1 MRVAVAL
8 IASCAIAGCGSCK
21 DKPAAK
27 KVDPRTATIPGPPKP
42 GGLQVRKPNWTAP
55 AGAGSGSA
63 PVVAPKAVITKLT
76 LDEATPVIP
85 AITDTTVIDAPTEAP
100 AGAQVHFA
108 WCTTAADA
116 KAAQA
121 VIESSLTAAGWGE
134 LHDRG
139 MGARIAIS
147 ADKPP
152 YRISASISA
161 SPRPGCSPAD
171 GKWFSSVQ
179 LYKLQA
185 VAHPPIDDV
194 K

>member
-27 KVDPRTATIPGPPKP
+27 KADPRTATIPTAKP
-42 GGLQVRKPNWTAP
+42 GGLQVRKPNWPAP
-55 AGAGSGSA
+55 AGAGSGSGSA
-63 PVVAPKAVITKLT
+63 RVAPTALVTKLT

-85 AITDTTVIDAPTEAP
+85 TIADTTVIDAPTEAP

-134 LHDRG
+134 FHDRG

-185 VAHPPIDDV
+185 VAHPPIEDV